1 VVARHEHHPAHDT
14 IESKPANPL
23 SDFLNPNSM
32 ITPGAAGAFTMMIT
46 NTLCQQF
53 AQLHLGFTGLVVSFL
68 FGAVVFGAGVSVPAR
83 MMYYVINSLIIFTV
97 AMGSNAI
104 GDQAAEQASKQRSG
118 TVLGQAIG
126 SRSMGEFN
134 VATVQKPPVPP
145 SSTTTQPGKPSE
157 GQPPSPPEKPK
168 FFRRWF

>member
-1 VVARHEHHPAHDT
+1 MVTKHEHHPLDDK
-14 IESKPANPL
+14 IGSKPSNPL

-53 AQLHLGFTGLVVSFL
+53 ANLPLGVTGLLVSFL
-68 FGAVVFGAGVSVPAR
+68 FGAVVFGAGVSIPAR

-104 GDQAAEQASKQRSG
+104 GDQAAEHATKQRSPDI
-118 TVLGQAIG
+118 VSQMIG
-126 SRSMGEFN
+126 SRSAGDFN
-134 VATVQKPPVPP
+134 VATVQKPPVPGG
-145 SSTTTQPGKPSE
+145 STTSPPSKPSGE
-157 GQPPSPPEKPK
+157 QQPPPEKPR

>member
-1 VVARHEHHPAHDT
+1 VVTKHEHHPANDT
-14 IESKPANPL
+14 IESKPSNPL

-53 AQLHLGFTGLVVSFL
+53 TELHLGFTGLVVSFL
-68 FGAVVFGAGVSVPAR
+68 FGAVVFGAGVSIPAR
-83 MMYYVINSLIIFTV
+83 MMYYLINSLIIFTV

-104 GDQAAEQASKQRSG
+104 GDQAAERASKQQPSI
-118 TVLGQAIG
+118 VGQMIG
-126 SRSMGEFN
+126 SRSPGEFN
-134 VATVQKPPVPP
+134 VATVQKPPVPA
-145 SSTTTQPGKPSE
+145 SGTTTQPNKPSGE
-157 GQPPSPPEKPK
+157 QPPPPEKPR

>member
-1 VVARHEHHPAHDT
+1 MAREHGHHPAGDK
-14 IESKPANPL
+14 IDPKSSNPL
-23 SDFLNPNSM
+23 SEFLNPNSM

-53 AQLHLGFTGLVVSFL
+53 TELHLGFTGLFVSFL
-68 FGAVVFGAGVSVPAR
+68 FGAVVFGAGVSIPAR

-104 GDQAAEQASKQRSG
+104 GDQASEHAARQKTAETAG
-118 TVLGQAIG
+118 PVIG
-126 SRSMGEFN
+126 SRSAGEFN
-134 VATVQKPPVPP
+134 VATVQNPPA
-145 SSTTTQPGKPSE
+145 SGGTTAQPNKPS
-157 GQPPSPPEKPK
+157 GQQQTPPEKPK